1 MVGDV
6 NIAKIY
12 LGGPMT
18 GLPHFNAPAFRKAAE
33 ALRIMGNDV
42 FSPVERNDKAFGRD
56 ITLGNPTGDPKQLAQ
71 DEGFSLREAFIDDLT
86 YLCREADTIA
96 LLPGWQDSK
105 GARAEY
111 AVAMALGLNVIELT
125 P

>member
-1 MVGDV
+1 VVGDV
-6 NIAKIY
+6 TIAKIY

-18 GLPHFNAPAFRKAAE
+18 GKPYFNTPAFRKAAE
-33 ALRIMGNDV
+33 ELRSLGNDV

-56 ITLGNPTGDPKQLAQ
+56 ITLGYPTGDPKQLAQ
-71 DEGFSLREAFIDDLT
+71 DEGFSLREAFLDDLT
-86 YLCREADTIA
+86 YLCKEADTLA

-111 AVAMALGLNVIELT
+111 AVAVALGLNVIELT

>member
-1 MVGDV
+1 MVGEV

-12 LGGPMT
+12 LGGPMA
-18 GLPHFNAPAFRKAAE
+18 GLPYFNASAFRKAAE

-42 FSPVERNDKAFGRD
+42 FSPVEHDEQKFGREIFD
-56 ITLGNPTGDPKQLAQ
+56 DNPTGDPAQ
-71 DEGFSLREAFIDDLT
+71 IKNNGFSLREAFLADLT
-86 YLCREADTIA
+86 YICREADTIA
-96 LLPGWQDSK
+96 LLPGWRDSQ

-111 AVAMALGLNVIELT
+111 AVAIALGLNVIELT